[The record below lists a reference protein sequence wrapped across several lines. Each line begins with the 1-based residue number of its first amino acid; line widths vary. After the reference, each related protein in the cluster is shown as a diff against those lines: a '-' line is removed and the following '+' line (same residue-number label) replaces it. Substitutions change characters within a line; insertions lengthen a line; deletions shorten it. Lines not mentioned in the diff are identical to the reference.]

1 MIAVPVGTGKPQQ
14 WECSLTHVRIAVLR
28 IAQRLESRLYWGKI
42 IGTLAG
48 LAIHNPWAAAAGFF
62 LGHQFDRGFADRFRL
77 FEKQGASIPRVSE
90 DFVRALFQAMGHLA
104 KVDGRV
110 SEDEIRSAR
119 MVMHRLSLNPAQ
131 VRRAMDWFDTGK
143 APGFPLIHRMR
154 EVRRVSARSAPDRL
168 TFVRLLL
175 EVALAK
181 RSLKKEERAL
191 IWKICI
197 ELDIGRVELA
207 QLEAMIRAQK
217 GFKRSPAGDADA
229 TRVRQAY
236 EALGVSP
243 ESTNDEV
250 KKAYRRLMNK
260 NHPDKLSGTDPDK
273 KVIAE
278 AERRTR
284 EVRGAYEMLKARRSI
299 R

>member
-1 MIAVPVGTGKPQQ
+1 MIAVCAGTGKLWQ
-14 WECSLTHVRIAVLR
+14 WEWPLTQDRIAVLL
-28 IAQRLESRLYWGKI
+28 IAQRLESGLYWGKI

-48 LAIHNPWAAAAGFF
+48 LAMRNPWAALAGFI
-62 LGHQFDRGFADRFRL
+62 LGHQFDRGFASRYRL
-77 FEKQGASIPRVSE
+77 FEKQGADIPRVSE
-90 DFVRALFQAMGHLA
+90 DFVRALFQSIGHLS

-110 SEDEIRSAR
+110 TEDEIRAAR

-131 VRRAMDWFDTGK
+131 VRRAIGWFDTGK
-143 APGFPLIHRMR
+143 EPGFPLVQRMR
-154 EVRRVSARSAPDRL
+154 ELRRVGARSAADRQ

-175 EVALAK
+175 EVVLAK
-181 RSLKKEERAL
+181 DSLKKGERAL
-191 IWKICI
+191 IWKICN
-197 ELDIGRVELA
+197 EFDIGRVELA

-229 TRVRQAY
+229 ARVKNAY
-236 EALGVSP
+236 DALGVNADAS
-243 ESTNDEV
+243 NDEV

-260 NHPDKLSGTDPDK
+260 NHPDKIASSDPAPD
-273 KVIAE
+273 VIQE

-284 EVRGAYEMLKARRSI
+284 EVRSAYELLKARRSI